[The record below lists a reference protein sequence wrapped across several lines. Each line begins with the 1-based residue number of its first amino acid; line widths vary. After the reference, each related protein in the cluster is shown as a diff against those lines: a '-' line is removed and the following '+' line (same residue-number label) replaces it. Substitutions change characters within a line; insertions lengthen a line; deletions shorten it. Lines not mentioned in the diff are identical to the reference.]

1 MKEKNQITE
10 ELSSKLSDLARLAT
24 KHKESASETRKIMH
38 DYTFITN
45 ILEGI
50 YRAGTD
56 DKKVEELVEELNKK
70 IYKVKL

>member
-10 ELSSKLSDLARLAT
+10 ELSSKLSDLARLAIE
-24 KHKESASETRKIMH
+24 HRESDSEVTKIMH
-38 DYTFITN
+38 DYKFIFK

-56 DKKVEELVEELNKK
+56 DKVKELVEILNKK

>member
-1 MKEKNQITE
+1 MKEKDKITE

-38 DYTFITN
+38 DYKFIFK

-50 YRAGTD
+50 YCAGTD
-56 DKKVEELVEELNKK
+56 DKVKELVEILNKK